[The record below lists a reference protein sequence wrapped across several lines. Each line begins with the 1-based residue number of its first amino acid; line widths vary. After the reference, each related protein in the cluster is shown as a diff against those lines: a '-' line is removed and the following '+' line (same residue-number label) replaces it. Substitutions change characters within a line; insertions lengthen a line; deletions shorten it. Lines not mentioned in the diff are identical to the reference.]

1 MAARSTL
8 VLVATALALASA
20 SGPVPDYALTHAPL
34 VWLSKDEQ
42 HWPSK
47 IETHL
52 AHLTAKAPVGGS
64 GETQPIAGAPF
75 PLTAEN
81 LNDPKITPSTY
92 LSLTHPDDMGILK
105 TADWLHAEYGKPNS
119 DGKSEAPVCQRLS

>member
-52 AHLTAKAPVGGS
+52 SHLTAKAPFGDS
-64 GETQPIAGAPF
+64 GETSPIAGAPY
-75 PLTAEN
+75 PVTAEN
-81 LNDPKITPSTY
+81 LNDHKITPSTY
-92 LSLTHPDDMGILK
+92 LSLTDPGDMGILK